1 MWFTVISPKCQ
12 GLSIGRLSSS
22 AVSHSLQ
29 PHSPPGSSVHGI
41 LQTRI
46 TRVGCHALLQG
57 VFPTQGSNPCLLGC
71 RWVPSHGATC
81 SLGVWPYFPLGESH
95 KLKTCGNV
103 KTLFSSDFLI
113 FFHKVTHIHAYS
125 HTHHISSLQSVKVT
139 QRKWNKGQGTARAR
153 KQGQTR
159 PCEAHCRDLHASH
172 PSLR

>member
-81 SLGVWPYFPLGESH
+81 SLGAWPYFPLGESH

-125 HTHHISSLQSVKVT
+125 HTHTHTPHFLTAISESNAEEMEQ
-139 QRKWNKGQGTARAR
+139 RAR
-153 KQGQTR
+153 NSKSK
-159 PCEAHCRDLHASH
+159 EARSDTTL
-172 PSLR
+172 